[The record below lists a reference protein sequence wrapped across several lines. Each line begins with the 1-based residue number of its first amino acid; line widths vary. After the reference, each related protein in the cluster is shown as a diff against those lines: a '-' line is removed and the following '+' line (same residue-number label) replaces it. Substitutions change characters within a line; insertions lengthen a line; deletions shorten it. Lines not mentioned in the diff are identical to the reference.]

1 MGKMTLIDANSVL
14 KSLDV
19 PLKEYTSF
27 YLGS

>member
-1 MGKMTLIDANSVL
+1 MTLIDANSVS

-19 PLKEYTSF
+19 PLKEHTSF